1 MPGARKPAG
10 QKKYRALILC
20 CGDMD
25 RADDA
30 IGPLCAAAL
39 QERKIPVRTIHG
51 STSEFLEAMN
61 EAQKVI
67 VVDAIVTGQHRPGT
81 LHRMRPSDP
90 WFQPSAARSS
100 AQGLGFAQAF
110 RLAGA
115 LKCMPE
121 TLVLLGLEAAE
132 FEWSAT
138 QSPEVDAALPTLVDA
153 VENEWRHL
161 ADVRP
166 PARGN
171 PPALHSQR
179 N

>member
-1 MPGARKPAG
+1 MPGSRHPAG

-39 QERKIPVRTIHG
+39 SDRKIPVRTIHG
-51 STSEFLEAMN
+51 SSSELLDAWHT
-61 EAQKVI
+61 AQRVI
-67 VVDAIVTGQHRPGT
+67 VVDAIVTGQARAGT
-81 LHRMRPSDP
+81 LIRMRPSDP

-100 AQGLGFAQAF
+100 SQGLGFAHAY

-115 LKCMPE
+115 LKCLPE
-121 TLVLLGLEAAE
+121 TLVLIGLEAAQ
-132 FEWSAT
+132 FDWSAT
-138 QSPEVDAALPTLVDA
+138 QSPEVVTALPALVDA
-153 VENEWRHL
+153 VEAEWRAL
-161 ADVRP
+161 ADVR
-166 PARGN
+166 